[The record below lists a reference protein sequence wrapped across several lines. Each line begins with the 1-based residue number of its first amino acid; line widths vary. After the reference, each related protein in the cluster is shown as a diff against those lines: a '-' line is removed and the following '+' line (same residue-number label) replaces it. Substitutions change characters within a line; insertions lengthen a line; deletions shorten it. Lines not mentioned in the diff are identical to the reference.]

1 MQSQITDG
9 RWNTKKSY
17 WSQNYQDIEGVSIG
31 QKYQQRNVF
40 TSNGDNNK
48 KISLKLVK
56 FQKRYLE
63 NNLFKSLSFRQN
75 TLRKPVEK
83 LSFSDVAGLKSVTL
97 LKKMNPFT
105 MNPFLP
111 SF

>member
-1 MQSQITDG
+1 MADEI
-9 RWNTKKSY
+9 RR

-40 TSNGDNNK
+40 TSNGENNK

-63 NNLFKSLSFRQN
+63 IIFSKTYFSAKYFKEICGITKF
-75 TLRKPVEK
+75 
-83 LSFSDVAGLKSVTL
+83 
-97 LKKMNPFT
+97 
-105 MNPFLP
+105 
-111 SF
+111 

>member
-17 WSQNYQDIEGVSIG
+17 WSQNYQDIEGVCIG

-40 TSNGDNNK
+40 TSNGDNDK

-56 FQKRYLE
+56 FQKRSLKIIFSKTYLFGKILSG
-63 NNLFKSLSFRQN
+63 NLWRN
-75 TLRKPVEK
+75 
-83 LSFSDVAGLKSVTL
+83 
-97 LKKMNPFT
+97 
-105 MNPFLP
+105 
-111 SF
+111 